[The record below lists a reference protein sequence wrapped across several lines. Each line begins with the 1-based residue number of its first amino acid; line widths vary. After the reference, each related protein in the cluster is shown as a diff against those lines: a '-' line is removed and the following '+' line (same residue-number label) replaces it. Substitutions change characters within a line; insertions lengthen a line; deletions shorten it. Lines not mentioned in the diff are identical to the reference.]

1 MSLKRTSAVGW
12 GRELETTIFDQV
24 EHATSSERFAM
35 WWAASLWRSASSL
48 GSISSNLVAAA
59 EEFNLS
65 FDRTSEM
72 GSDSG
77 TLFGCMV
84 GFGAGVEGGRGVRG
98 VKGSSLGWGDLLA
111 GFVWSAR
118 SFVLPSSFGERAM

>member
-1 MSLKRTSAVGW
+1 MSLKRTSAAGC
-12 GRELETTIFDQV
+12 GSELEATKRDQV

-84 GFGAGVEGGRGVRG
+84 GFGAGVEGGRGG
-98 VKGSSLGWGDLLA
+98 KGSSLGWGDLLA

-118 SFVLPSSFGERAM
+118 SFVLPSSFGEKAM